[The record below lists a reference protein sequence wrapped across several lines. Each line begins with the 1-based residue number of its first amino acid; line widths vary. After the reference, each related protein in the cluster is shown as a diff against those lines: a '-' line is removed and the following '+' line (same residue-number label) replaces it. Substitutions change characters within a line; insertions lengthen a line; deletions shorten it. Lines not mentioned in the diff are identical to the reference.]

1 MEVYLNGK
9 FVPYEQAVVPVEDRG
24 FVFADGI
31 YEVVRIYHG
40 KPFLWQEHMD
50 RLQRSAQAIRL
61 KIPTVEELTLAG
73 LETLRR
79 SQLDDATLYIQ
90 ITRGAAPRLHSF
102 PVGVEPTV
110 FMIARPYHRPDAA
123 LVQKGIT
130 CITVPDLRWHKC
142 SIKTVG
148 LLLNVLAKQEAED
161 AGAQDAIF
169 VRDGIVTEGTSSNF
183 FMVKDQTLITHPA
196 DDHILRGITREF
208 VIARAGELG
217 IPVREEYIT
226 REALTQADEAF
237 LTSTGVEVLPVTII
251 DGQKVGPGKPGPI
264 SMRLLECFNQ
274 VVAEMAK

>member
-1 MEVYLNGK
+1 VEVYLNGK
-9 FVPYEQAVVPVEDRG
+9 FVPYEQAVVSVEDRG

-50 RLQRSAQAIRL
+50 RLRRSAQAIRL
-61 KIPTVEELTLAG
+61 KLPAMEELTQAG
-73 LETLRR
+73 FETMRR

-110 FMIARPYHRPDAA
+110 FMIARPYHRPAA
-123 LVQKGIT
+123 TMVQKGIA

-148 LLLNVLAKQEAED
+148 LLLNVIAKQEAED
-161 AGAQDAIF
+161 AGADDAVF
-169 VRDGIVTEGTSSNF
+169 VRDDVITEGTSSNF
-183 FMVKDQTLITHPA
+183 FMVKDGTLITHPA
-196 DDHILRGITREF
+196 DDFILRGITRDF
-208 VIARAGELG
+208 VIELAEEMG

-226 REALTQADEAF
+226 RDALSQSDEAF
-237 LTSTGVEVLPVTII
+237 LTSTGVEVLPVTVI
-251 DGQKVGPGKPGPI
+251 DGQKVGSGRPGPVT
-264 SMRLLECFNQ
+264 MRLWERFDQ
-274 VVAEMAK
+274 VVAESVE